1 MAGRLLTKTWAVQN
15 MGTVSWEGR
24 SLVCVDE
31 ELVVTSLA
39 GEHLV
44 IAQRL
49 QPAVKRIAVP
59 YTAPGGI
66 VEMSVVFKAPPSP
79 GTCVS
84 YWKSYFADGSP
95 CFPASVG
102 LSCCV
107 RVMSA
112 RSTGDDGG

>member
-1 MAGRLLTKTWAVQN
+1 MVQAPR
-15 MGTVSWEGR
+15 GVPWEDR

-31 ELVVTSLA
+31 EWVVTSLV
-39 GEHLV
+39 GERWV

-49 QPAVKRIAVP
+49 QPVVKRIAVP

-66 VEMSVVFKAPPSP
+66 VEMSVDFQAPPSP

-95 CFPASVG
+95 CFPALEG

-107 RVMSA
+107 RVISA
-112 RSTGDDGG
+112 RGTGDGVGGGEG